1 MENWKESVFLRYS
14 FFVGNERDR
23 VGRTSLVL
31 MGHISILVQPLG
43 IYAIVG
49 IKLATRLLYYYTS
62 VVMKEIERLPDECGW
77 PDLDAQK
84 ADPAILLNNAEER
97 PVKVMFLSDTH
108 LLGSRNGHWFDKLKR
123 EWQMYRAF
131 QTAMTIHKPELVFI
145 LGDIFDEGLWCSSA
159 EFDRYVARFNSLF
172 YIPQNTQLYVVAG
185 NHDMGFHYS
194 TLNLSGAVFELSVMA
209 WLRFGFVNAMNAP
222 SVKRVSVRGNHFVL
236 MNSMA
241 LEGDGCFL
249 CKPTEMALNRIA
261 KQLKCTKG
269 IGSSCKSKDILKQ
282 YSKPILLQHY
292 PMYRESD
299 EICHEVDE
307 APANIKSEKFRE
319 RWECLSKE
327 ASEQVPFRHNGTET
341 YSQWSHA
348 SWLQANS
355 PRKYPRIHR
364 SVFQLAQQKQS
375 VVFTRCIHAEQL
387 LGIKVLHACRND
399 GHRNIYNRF
408 YCSIPLPRAQS

>member
-1 MENWKESVFLRYS
+1 MDGCDISLRYLRLGYLKLETINELQSLYTQGILRPGYLVFLLRVRRSLSRNFSMWVARSGRPKSRSSYSAEQCRRAACESDVFIRYS
-14 FFVGNERDR
+14 LVGIQKR
-23 VGRTSLVL
+23 SLVRQVKKGFLLSRIL
-31 MGHISILVQPLG
+31 MFV
-43 IYAIVG
+43 
-49 IKLATRLLYYYTS
+49 
-62 VVMKEIERLPDECGW
+62 
-77 PDLDAQK
+77 
-84 ADPAILLNNAEER
+84 
-97 PVKVMFLSDTH
+97 
-108 LLGSRNGHWFDKLKR
+108 R

-185 NHDMGFHYS
+185 NHDMGFHYKIIPY
-194 TLNLSGAVFELSVMA
+194 LNQ
-209 WLRFGFVNAMNAP
+209 RFVNAMNAP

-408 YCSIPLPRAQS
+408 YSSIPLPLAQS

>member
-1 MENWKESVFLRYS
+1 MDGCDISLRYVRLGYLKLETINELLQSLYTQGILGPGYLVFLLRVRRSLSRNFSMWVARSGRPKSRSSYSAEQCRRAACESDVFIRYS
-14 FFVGNERDR
+14 LVGIQKR
-23 VGRTSLVL
+23 SLVRQVKKGFLLSRIL
-31 MGHISILVQPLG
+31 MFV
-43 IYAIVG
+43 
-49 IKLATRLLYYYTS
+49 
-62 VVMKEIERLPDECGW
+62 
-77 PDLDAQK
+77 
-84 ADPAILLNNAEER
+84 
-97 PVKVMFLSDTH
+97 
-108 LLGSRNGHWFDKLKR
+108 R

-185 NHDMGFHYS
+185 NHDMGFHYKIIPY
-194 TLNLSGAVFELSVMA
+194 LNQ
-209 WLRFGFVNAMNAP
+209 RFVNAMNAP

-348 SWLQANS
+348 SWLQANP

-375 VVFTRCIHAEQL
+375 VVLTRCIHAEQL